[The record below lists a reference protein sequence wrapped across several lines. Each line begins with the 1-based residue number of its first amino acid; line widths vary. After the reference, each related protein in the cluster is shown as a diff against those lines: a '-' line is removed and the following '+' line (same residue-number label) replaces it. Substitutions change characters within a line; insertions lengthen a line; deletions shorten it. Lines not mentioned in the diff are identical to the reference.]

1 MKDEVSLSD
10 LNLVYHS
17 EIKFDTIVLP
27 LKMDISKIYEMDYI
41 LAFSFANQLKV
52 DKVEQQT
59 KEHNELDDIK
69 IVSLEQDSLELS
81 YKPLSYQYE
90 IDNLIE
96 QEKLD
101 YCLKFINT
109 EDRLFEDNTKT
120 LLEHIGTNNIKT
132 WLLDKGMDG
141 VFYIELYKTV
151 SYWIDMITTE
161 YTAKVKDALLLKEK
175 DKNGT
180 EMNYTLSKLRTCYET
195 LNIYYFKE
203 NEGIQTFD
211 NLSYREQH
219 LVNSFT
225 TKMNYI
231 DIAINK
237 DAKKQMEDKR
247 SNTPSKH
254 KNPAGAKRRF

>member
-1 MKDEVSLSD
+1 MANEVSLSD
-10 LNLVYHS
+10 LNIVYHS
-17 EIKFDTIVLP
+17 EIDFDGTILP
-27 LKMDISKIYEMDYI
+27 LKIDISEIYERDYI
-41 LAFSFANQLKV
+41 LAFSFANQFKM
-52 DKVEQQT
+52 DKVEQQQ

-69 IVSLEQDSLELS
+69 IIKIDEDEIRLS
-81 YKPLSYQYE
+81 YKPLTYQHE
-90 IDNLIE
+90 LDFLKEN
-96 QEKLD
+96 EKLD
-101 YCLKFINT
+101 YCVKYINT
-109 EDRLFEDNTKT
+109 SDKIFEDGTKT
-120 LLEHIGTNNIKT
+120 LLECLEINDIKV
-132 WLLDKGMDG
+132 WLLSKGLDEF
-141 VFYIELYKTV
+141 FYAELYKTV

-254 KNPAGAKRRF
+254 KNPAGARRKF